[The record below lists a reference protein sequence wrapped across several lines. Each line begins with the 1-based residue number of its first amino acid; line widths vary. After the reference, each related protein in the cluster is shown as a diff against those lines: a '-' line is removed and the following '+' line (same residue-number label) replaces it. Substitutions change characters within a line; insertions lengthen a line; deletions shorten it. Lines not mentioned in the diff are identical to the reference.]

1 NPNKAEAQTQFSPE
15 NPYISEIIQEKTN
28 EINTETQI
36 ISQSPIETTSSETS
50 QTEEHELTDTKT
62 ETNKMETTENEP
74 EAADISANNA
84 TTTDIEIK
92 IISNNEKNNKDERE
106 FTLVI
111 SRKGKYKNK
120 VKKASFSPLTRVNK
134 VNKENNSQEITSP

>member
-1 NPNKAEAQTQFSPE
+1 EAQTQFSPE
-15 NPYISEIIQEKTN
+15 NPYISEMILEKTN

-36 ISQSPIETTSSETS
+36 TPQFPIETTSSETS

-62 ETNKMETTENEP
+62 ETNEMKTMENEP
-74 EAADISANNA
+74 EAADTSANNA
-84 TTTDIEIK
+84 TTTDVEMEITSK
-92 IISNNEKNNKDERE
+92 NEKNNKDERE
-106 FTLVI
+106 FTLVT

-134 VNKENNSQEITSP
+134 VNKKNNSQRVTSPRV